1 MEAGESGITTLNV
14 QQIVDLELEG
24 GPENAIVL
32 NQEMVVETVLV
43 TMKKLASAKKL
54 IVRQVYFIFYCNA

>member
-14 QQIVDLELEG
+14 QQIVELELGG

-32 NQEMVVETVLV
+32 NQKMVVKTVLV

-54 IVRQVYFIFYCNA
+54 IVR